1 MKSTTDD
8 RSALETS
15 KRVREASALL
25 LLALAGYFFL
35 SLWGYDA
42 DDPSWANA
50 RDSSLVSN
58 WGGIV
63 GAWLAYTLYFA
74 FGHIAVVLS
83 LFATISAI
91 FIFRRWLISCAGP
104 TCGRDKQRNQKVAR
118 K

>member
-74 FGHIAVVLS
+74 FGYIAVVLS
-83 LFATISAI
+83 LFATKIKRSSRPEPAVKAH
-91 FIFRRWLISCAGP
+91 WLRALLSLIHI
-104 TCGRDKQRNQKVAR
+104 
-118 K
+118 